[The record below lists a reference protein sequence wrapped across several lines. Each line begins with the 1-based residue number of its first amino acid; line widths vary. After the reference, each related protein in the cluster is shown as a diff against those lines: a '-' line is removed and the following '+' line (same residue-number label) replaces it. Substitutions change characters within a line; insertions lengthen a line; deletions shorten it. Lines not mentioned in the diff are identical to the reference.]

1 MNFVSSCSP
10 TKNWR
15 RIFLHTYWQLI
26 FSGREQTC
34 VEKREA
40 NVFASL
46 SFPDFLSSSSLQKAR
61 LAPQPAAAL
70 KQAFTERGA
79 KSKTA
84 THEYQCQEFAHK
96 MQCLQKYSFSPPAL
110 QQGNDEINRF
120 RSLTVLHI
128 QNNVRQ
134 SSTTRVGERNNCA
147 LPTK

>member
-10 TKNWR
+10 TKLGKM
-15 RIFLHTYWQLI
+15 FLYTYWQLI

-46 SFPDFLSSSSLQKAR
+46 SFPDFLSSPSLQKAR
-61 LAPQPAAAL
+61 LALSPL
-70 KQAFTERGA
+70 LHWSRLSTERGA

-96 MQCLQKYSFSPPAL
+96 MQYMQKYVFSPQAL